1 MILEPDVLARLHS
14 VIRQEGC
21 GLVACGLIGPSFA
34 TDVRPHEQAFEPWQG
49 PVTPERVMP
58 GSPAWERYRLHNAAN
73 LLHVQRGLDLPP
85 GTSLRYHLAWA
96 GGCVLYDTARLRD
109 VGGFWFWTQLP
120 PEHCGEDALVQ
131 LRLLA
136 RYGGCGIMPSGAYH
150 QELPTT
156 IPHRDVDAPKVL
168 TIAGPR
174 TPPAP
179 AGPSRVTHRPAVAG
193 AVRRVLVYT
202 AAPGL
207 GGAEIS
213 LGHLLAHASPAV
225 DVIVAGTS
233 PQVVTHLSGRRPGT
247 PGVVLPASGPRAPA
261 AQLAAFR
268 RLRPQV
274 VHVNRHVPWA
284 AATAIAAALAT
295 PAARVVTVDQLP
307 LRTVDLLEL
316 WRTRMLTLR
325 ADAAVAVGE
334 ASARRLEDFYALG
347 RGSVRSIPN
356 GVPDPGVRRRDRPAA
371 APLVV
376 GAVGR
381 LDPMKGHDVLL
392 RALARVDGVR
402 LTLVGRAPR
411 RPPCA
416 GWR

>member
-1 MILEPDVLARLHS
+1 
-14 VIRQEGC
+14 
-21 GLVACGLIGPSFA
+21 
-34 TDVRPHEQAFEPWQG
+34 
-49 PVTPERVMP
+49 
-58 GSPAWERYRLHNAAN
+58 
-73 LLHVQRGLDLPP
+73 
-85 GTSLRYHLAWA
+85 
-96 GGCVLYDTARLRD
+96 
-109 VGGFWFWTQLP
+109 
-120 PEHCGEDALVQ
+120 
-131 LRLLA
+131 
-136 RYGGCGIMPSGAYH
+136 
-150 QELPTT
+150 
-156 IPHRDVDAPKVL
+156 
-168 TIAGPR
+168 
-174 TPPAP
+174 
-179 AGPSRVTHRPAVAG
+179 VTHRPAVAG

-213 LGHLLAHASPAV
+213 LGHLLAHTSPAV

-402 LTLVGRAPR
+402 LTLVGSGAEEAALR
-411 RPPCA
+411 RLALSLGIADRVTFA
-416 GWR
+416 GWLASPAQYLPTVDVFALPSRSEGSPLALAEAMLAELPCVATSVGSVPEAITTEHDGLLVPKDDPGALAAALTRLRDDAALRTRLGAAARVSALARSTAATMTAAYEQVWAAVVARPRASRLHPPPPRP